1 MAVDGEN
8 VREKSVP
15 NRVLLRI
22 AAYYPSLNE
31 AERKVA
37 DFVSN
42 YPNEAKG
49 LPVTRLAERSG
60 VSQTTVVRFCRA
72 LGYKGYADFKLALV
86 EDLVPRNYSGVLPD
100 VHSEVEPH
108 DSLSTL
114 VEKVFS
120 MDMQALGNTAKVL
133 DMNEFARAVEAI
145 RNANVVEI
153 LGVGSSLPVA
163 LDLYYRLLRSGAQ
176 SRISVDS
183 HMQAINA
190 GLLKKGDVALA
201 VSYSGES
208 RQTLDAVELAKE
220 AGATTV
226 CVTNF
231 PRSTLARICDIALVT
246 SAGKTRWVD
255 EAITARIVQLAVF
268 DALCVALARE
278 KSKDVL
284 ERVERIE
291 KAVIRNR

>member
-1 MAVDGEN
+1 MTVAGAQTN
-8 VREKSVP
+8 GNQAPS
-15 NRVLLRI
+15 RVLLSI
-22 AAYYPSLNE
+22 AGYYPSLNE
-31 AERKVA
+31 AERRVA
-37 DFVSN
+37 DFVSQH
-42 YPNEAKG
+42 PDEAKG
-49 LPVTRLAERSG
+49 MPVTRLAERSG

-72 LGYKGYADFKLALV
+72 LGYEGYADFKLALI
-86 EDLVPRNYSGVLPD
+86 EDLVPYNHNQALPD
-100 VHSEVEPH
+100 VHSEVERD

-114 VEKVFS
+114 VEKVLS
-120 MDMQALGNTAKVL
+120 MDMHAIDNTLKVL
-133 DMNEFARAVEAI
+133 DLGEFARAVKAI
-145 RNANVVEI
+145 QNARVVEI

-163 LDLYYRLLRSGAQ
+163 MDLYYRLLRSGAQ

-190 GLLKKGDVALA
+190 GLLQAGDVALA
-201 VSYSGES
+201 VSHSGEA
-208 RQTLDAVELAKE
+208 RNTLDAIELAKE

-231 PRSTLARICDIALVT
+231 PRSTLARICDISLVT

-284 ERVERIE
+284 PKLEQIE
-291 KAVIRNR
+291 KAVIRKR